1 MTTEKGQG
9 NPDEKD
15 NEKENQMDF
24 EFIDENEIESV
35 KRGRKAHIDN
45 EMISFFQKMKI
56 GQTVKIAKLAIAPN
70 LFVELAKAIQSDN
83 KEMIAEITAEIKKVK
98 AKHSAMIR
106 VQAQRS
112 NWKKANIIWDK
123 FGVPY
128 AKRQA

>member
-1 MTTEKGQG
+1 MAGKDGQG
-9 NPDEKD
+9 NPDDKE

-24 EFIDENEIESV
+24 EFIDESEIESV

-45 EMISFFQKMKI
+45 EMISFFQKAKV
-56 GQTVKIAKLAIAPN
+56 GQMIKIAKLAIDQN
-70 LFVELAKAIQSDN
+70 LINELAKAIDKDQ
-83 KEMIAEITAEIKKVK
+83 IAELTAEIKRIK
-98 AKHSAMIR
+98 AKNSAMIR